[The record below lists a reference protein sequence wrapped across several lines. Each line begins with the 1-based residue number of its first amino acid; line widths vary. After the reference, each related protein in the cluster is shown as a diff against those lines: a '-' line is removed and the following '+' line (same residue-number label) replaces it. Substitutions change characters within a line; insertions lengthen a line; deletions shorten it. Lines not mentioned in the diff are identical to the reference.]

1 MQHMNIERLA
11 RKLLG
16 HKRGRRTLSR
26 AQQEAERKRGKAL
39 ARFHP
44 ERQGK
49 IGRIE
54 SQIHIAIRLAGRPLS
69 TRELVDAVYLNSH
82 LDQNGRWRGG
92 SAQPPQ
98 LEHWMFGNVRRSAE
112 TYCYRA
118 GRNKGGV
125 LWALKGDGLARTIR
139 AQKREAYAAQRRKRQ
154 RQAAKVSEKRV
165 AELEAEIARL
175 RGKIDNTE

>member
-1 MQHMNIERLA
+1 MQHMNLERLA

-16 HKRGRRTLSR
+16 HKRGRRTLSQE
-26 AQQEAERKRGKAL
+26 QQEAERKRGKAL
-39 ARFHP
+39 ARFHA

-54 SQIHIAIRLAGRPLS
+54 RQIHIAVRLAGHALS
-69 TRELVDAVYLNSH
+69 TRELLDYVYLNPRV
-82 LDQNGRWRGG
+82 DQNGRLREE
-92 SAQPPQ
+92 PPRLQ
-98 LEHWMFGNVRRSAE
+98 HWMFGSIRRRAE

-125 LWALKGDGLARTIR
+125 LWELKADSYATTIR
-139 AQKREAYAAQRRKRQ
+139 KQKRKLYDTKRARRQ

-175 RGKIDNTE
+175 REKAGDK